1 MDEFRSLADLLDL
14 QSVDLDIDRLLFQR
28 QHLPALEAY
37 KDAHAKA
44 ESLTKELTSV
54 RAALVE
60 ATRGLDRANGELDLA
75 GTKLHSEENRL
86 FAGGLGAREVQHLR
100 QEVEMLKRKKTEE
113 EDVILELMETKEDL
127 EAKEADLADQEQ
139 AAVARR
145 AEIESEVSESWKQID
160 AEIAKKEVRK
170 ADIAP
175 LIEEELMEL
184 YDELR
189 VSKDGVAVGR
199 LADGQ
204 CGGCHL
210 KLTAAEQSQVVK
222 SDPPRCPHCR
232 RILVP

>member
-37 KDAHAKA
+37 KAAHAKA
-44 ESLTKELTSV
+44 ETLIKELAAV
-54 RAALVE
+54 RSSLVE

-113 EDVILELMETKEDL
+113 EDVILELMETKETL
-127 EAKEADLADQEQ
+127 EGREVDLAAQ
-139 AAVARR
+139 AEVATAKR
-145 AEIESEVSESWKQID
+145 AEVESEISESWKQID

-175 LIEEELMEL
+175 LIDEELMEL

-189 VSKDGVAVGR
+189 ISKDGVAVGR
-199 LADGQ
+199 MAENQ

-210 KLTAAEQSQVVK
+210 KLTAAEQSQVLK
-222 SDPPRCPHCR
+222 YDPPRCPHCR

>member
-14 QSVDLDIDRLLFQR
+14 QSVDMDIDRLLFER

-37 KDAHAKA
+37 KRAHAKA
-44 ESLTKELTSV
+44 ESLSKELAEV
-54 RAALVE
+54 RAKLLE
-60 ATRGLDRANGELDLA
+60 ATRGLDRATGELGIA
-75 GTKLHSEENRL
+75 ETKLHSEENRL
-86 FAGGLGAREVQHLR
+86 FAGGLGAREVGHLR
-100 QEVEMLKRKKTEE
+100 QEVEMLKRKKSEE
-113 EDVILELMETKEDL
+113 EDSILELMESKEEL
-127 EAKEADLADQEQ
+127 ENREATLDQQSAEATAK
-139 AAVARR
+139 RS
-145 AEIESEVSESWKQID
+145 EIESEISEAWKQID
-160 AEIAKKEVRK
+160 AQIAKKEVRK

-199 LADGQ
+199 LGEGQ

-210 KLTAAEQSQVVK
+210 KLTAAEQNDVMK
-222 SDPPRCPHCR
+222 LDPPRCPHCR